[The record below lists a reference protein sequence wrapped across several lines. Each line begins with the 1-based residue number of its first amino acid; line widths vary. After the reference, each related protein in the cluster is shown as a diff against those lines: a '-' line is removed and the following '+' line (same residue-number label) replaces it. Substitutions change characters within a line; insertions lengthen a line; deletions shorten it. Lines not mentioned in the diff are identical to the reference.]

1 VPSLAIRCKDQR
13 GVNVAL
19 VLCATAGLLGM
30 MFAPTWSVLLWAV
43 LQGIGQGG
51 LIAAAMIVIVLR
63 SSDSHVA
70 AHLSGMAQGV
80 GYVLAAIGPLLLG
93 LIRSWTGSFDAAA
106 LLIVALGLGA
116 GVAGAGAGRALHV
129 GARTVRLES
138 RKSRAS

>member
-1 VPSLAIRCKDQR
+1 VPSFAIRCRDQR
-13 GVNVAL
+13 GVNVVL

-30 MFAPTWSVLLWAV
+30 MFAPMWSVLLWAV

-80 GYVLAAIGPLLLG
+80 GYVLAAVGPLLFG
-93 LIRSWTGSFDAAA
+93 LIRGWTGSFDAAA
-106 LLIVALGLGA
+106 LLVVAIGLGA
-116 GVAGAGAGRALHV
+116 GLAGAGAGRKLHV
-129 GARTVRLES
+129 DVRTIEPGS
-138 RKSRAS
+138 SKS